1 MTKLQFSP
9 MTPEDIPALM
19 VTEQA
24 VYPFPWTD
32 GIFRDC
38 IRVGYQCWLAYE
50 DGRLIGHAVA
60 SIAAGESH
68 LLNLSIAT
76 ADQGKGYGRQFV
88 EFLTEIIGQRGA
100 HSILLEVRPS
110 NIAAIHLYQS
120 CGFNEIGRR
129 KDYYPAENGREDA
142 LLFAR
147 ELVTGAESMN

>member
-1 MTKLQFSP
+1 MVKLQFSR
-9 MTPEDIPALM
+9 MTVEDVAAVM
-19 VTEQA
+19 VTEES

-50 DGRLIGHAVA
+50 EGRLIGHAVM

-68 LLNLSIAT
+68 LLNLSVAT

-88 EFLTEIIGQRGA
+88 VFLMGIAKQQGA
-100 HSILLEVRPS
+100 NSMLLEVRPS
-110 NIAAIHLYQS
+110 NPAAIQLYQS
-120 CGFNEIGRR
+120 CDFNEIGRR

-147 ELVTGAESMN
+147 ELLSD